1 MWGVRWWRVG
11 EEGILFPYQ
20 SVHYV
25 LVSALSQ
32 YLAGVFNKH
41 CLLTF
46 LVLFCLF
53 VVFFI
58 FQRES
63 LDIL

>member
-1 MWGVRWWRVG
+1 MV
-11 EEGILFPYQ
+11 EGRGGGYIVSSYQ

-53 VVFFI
+53 VVFLF
-58 FQRES
+58 FKEKV
-63 LDIL
+63 LTFCEM